1 VKVLFYI
8 SIIGLLFFG
17 CKKYSEDP
25 FFSLRKPEKRI
36 LGDWELKSYKID
48 GIDYLSVFTPPDS
61 FYTKGYIKKTSLPI
75 YIKFFVTDG
84 ERLYNTYELG
94 RGSWSMEAK
103 ENYSYLNIKASAFPY
118 GNPPNIMP
126 VWPLLFCHT
135 PPSFN
140 SNSIK
145 SQWLIKRLYK
155 NKMHLVQYINNTK
168 YELEFI
174 KY

>member
-1 VKVLFYI
+1 MKILFYI
-8 SIIGLLFFG
+8 SIIGILFFG

-25 FFSLRKPEKRI
+25 FLSLRKPEKRI

-61 FYTKGYIKKTSLPI
+61 FYTKGYIIKTSLPI
-75 YIKFFVTDG
+75 CVNFFQTHG
-84 ERLYNTYELG
+84 ERLYKTNDQG
-94 RGSWSMEAK
+94 RGSWSLEAK
-103 ENYSYLNIKASAFPY
+103 ENYSYLNIKASTFTY
-118 GNPPNIMP
+118 GNPSTIMP

-135 PPSFN
+135 PPAYGK
-140 SNSIK
+140 SIN